1 MPAFSARDHTICSL
15 QKEDKSPAPSF
26 NHSHKRKVFKMN
38 TKRKSSGTLG
48 MALAFALIG
57 GGMSLALSESG
68 QQTKELLLNANTLIG
83 NTVID
88 KGGKELGTV
97 QDLLIDQTT
106 GQISYIVLS
115 YGGTFGGTLG
125 IGSENYSI
133 PWAEVK
139 LTKQD
144 EKMVVQVAEA
154 PIGEKRTPKDH
165 AFMGHEQAAT
175 AQTRDF
181 NPSTVETVEGTVEN
195 VDYDMLEPGV
205 TTTDSLIVLDI
216 KTPSGTERVRVAPDN
231 YLKEQGIEIKEG
243 DKVEVTGSRIMRDGE
258 SLVIASQV
266 TLKGNGKV
274 LAVRKDD
281 GTPKWDTGSGIHTK
295 TSSGIK

>member
-1 MPAFSARDHTICSL
+1 MMTTR
-15 QKEDKSPAPSF
+15 
-26 NHSHKRKVFKMN
+26 RKN
-38 TKRKSSGTLG
+38 SGTLG

-68 QQTKELLLNANTLIG
+68 QPSKELLLNANTLIG

-88 KGGKELGTV
+88 KVGKELGTV
-97 QDLLIDQTT
+97 KDLLIDQTT

-144 EKMVVQVAEA
+144 EKMLVQVAEA
-154 PIGEKRTPKDH
+154 PIAEKRTPKDH
-165 AFMGHEQAAT
+165 ASLGHEQAAMV
-175 AQTRDF
+175 QSKDF
-181 NPSTVETVEGTVEN
+181 NPATVETIKGTVEN
-195 VDYDMLEPGV
+195 VDHDMLEPGV
-205 TTTDSLIVLDI
+205 TTTDSLIMLDV

-231 YLKEQGIEIKEG
+231 YLREQGIVIKEG

-274 LAVRKDD
+274 LAVRNDD
-281 GTPKWDTGSGIHTK
+281 GTPKWDIGGGIHTK
-295 TSSGIK
+295 TSSGNK

>member
-1 MPAFSARDHTICSL
+1 M
-15 QKEDKSPAPSF
+15 
-26 NHSHKRKVFKMN
+26 MN
-38 TKRKSSGTLG
+38 TRRKNSGTLG

-68 QQTKELLLNANTLIG
+68 QPSKELLLNANTLIG
-83 NTVID
+83 NMVID
-88 KGGKELGTV
+88 KAGKELGTV
-97 QDLLIDQTT
+97 KDLLIDQTT

-125 IGSENYSI
+125 IGTENYSI

-144 EKMVVQVAEA
+144 EKMLVQVAEA
-154 PIGEKRTPKDH
+154 PIGEKRTPQDH
-165 AFMGHEQAAT
+165 AFRGHEQAAT
-175 AQTRDF
+175 AQSKDF
-181 NPSTVETVEGTVEN
+181 NPATIETVEGTVEN
-195 VDYDMLEPGV
+195 VDHDMLEPGV
-205 TTTDSLIVLDI
+205 TATDSLIVLDV

-231 YLKEQGIEIKEG
+231 YLTKQGIEIKEG
-243 DKVEVTGSRIMRDGE
+243 DTVEVTGSRIMRDGE
-258 SLVIASQV
+258 SLVSASQV

-281 GTPKWDTGSGIHTK
+281 GTPKWDIGNGIHTT
-295 TSSGIK
+295 TSSGNK

>member
-1 MPAFSARDHTICSL
+1 M
-15 QKEDKSPAPSF
+15 
-26 NHSHKRKVFKMN
+26 MN
-38 TKRKSSGTLG
+38 TRRKNSGTFG

-57 GGMSLALSESG
+57 GGMSLALSESS
-68 QQTKELLLNANTLIG
+68 QPSKELLLNANTLIG

-88 KGGKELGTV
+88 KAGKELGTV
-97 QDLLIDQTT
+97 KDLLIDQTT

-144 EKMVVQVAEA
+144 ENMLVQVAEA
-154 PIGEKRTPKDH
+154 PIGEKKTPEDH
-165 AFMGHEQAAT
+165 AFIGQEQAAT
-175 AQTRDF
+175 AQSKNF
-181 NPSTVETVEGTVEN
+181 NPATVETVEGTVDN

-205 TTTDSLIVLDI
+205 TTTDSLIVLDV

-231 YLKEQGIEIKEG
+231 YLKEQGVEIKEG
-243 DKVEVTGSRIMRDGE
+243 DKVEVTGSRIMREGE
-258 SLVIASQV
+258 SLIVASQV

-281 GTPKWDTGSGIHTK
+281 GTPKWGTGSGIHTK
-295 TSSGIK
+295 TSSGNK

>member
-1 MPAFSARDHTICSL
+1 M
-15 QKEDKSPAPSF
+15 
-26 NHSHKRKVFKMN
+26 MN
-38 TKRKSSGTLG
+38 TGRKNSGTLG

-68 QQTKELLLNANTLIG
+68 QPSKELLLNANTLIG

-88 KGGKELGTV
+88 KAGKELGTV
-97 QDLLIDQTT
+97 KDLLIDQTT

-125 IGSENYSI
+125 IGAENYSI

-144 EKMVVQVAEA
+144 DKMLVQVAEA
-154 PIGEKRTPKDH
+154 PIGEKRTTKDR
-165 AFMGHEQAAT
+165 AAMRREQAST
-175 AQTRDF
+175 VQSKDF
-181 NPSTVETVEGTVEN
+181 NPATVETVEGTVEN
-195 VDYDMLEPGV
+195 VDHDMFEPGV
-205 TTTDSLIVLDI
+205 TTTDSLIVVDV
-216 KTPSGTERVRVAPDN
+216 KTPSGTERVRIAPDN

-258 SLVIASQV
+258 SLVIASKV
-266 TLKGNGKV
+266 TLKENGKV

-281 GTPKWDTGSGIHTK
+281 GTPKWNNEVGIHSK
-295 TSSGIK
+295 TSSGNK

>member
-1 MPAFSARDHTICSL
+1 MNS
-15 QKEDKSPAPSF
+15 
-26 NHSHKRKVFKMN
+26 KRR
-38 TKRKSSGTLG
+38 TSGMLG
-48 MALAFALIG
+48 LALAFALTG
-57 GGMSLALSESG
+57 VGMSLALSESG
-68 QQTKELLLNANTLIG
+68 QQSKELLLNANTLIG

-88 KGGKELGTV
+88 KAGKELGTV
-97 QDLLIDQTT
+97 KDLLIDQTT

-144 EKMVVQVAEA
+144 DKMLVQVAEA
-154 PIGEKRTPKDH
+154 PIGEKQTTKDH
-165 AFMGHEQAAT
+165 AAMRHQQAAT
-175 AQTRDF
+175 VQSKDF
-181 NPSTVETVEGTVEN
+181 NPATVETVEGTVEN
-195 VDYDMLEPGV
+195 VDHDMFEPGV
-205 TTTDSLIVLDI
+205 TTTDSLIVLDV
-216 KTPSGTERVRVAPDN
+216 KTSSETELVRIAPDN

-258 SLVIASQV
+258 SLVIASKV

-281 GTPKWDTGSGIHTK
+281 GTPKWNIEGGIHSK
-295 TSSGIK
+295 TSSGNK